1 MYKAMIVD
9 DEPAIREGLSSIIDW
24 GDCGFRIVDTAG
36 NGREALEKFGEHRP
50 ELVIVDIRMPGMSGL
65 EVIRSI
71 REKNGE
77 PFHFL
82 ILSGYADF
90 DYARQAMG
98 FGVDG
103 YLLKPVDEEEMSTE
117 LKRVR
122 QSIEDEKEDGKWGR
136 QPSHERHW
144 IEALLFPV
152 HGEQARNAAESSDS
166 LHRASKQAQ
175 YQNSDGKR
183 EQPPLPALDWRSY
196 QVILLDLRIPD
207 WDRQARQSAAKQRL
221 TEICR
226 EQGRGIVFEAG
237 IYMGLLLPTMLQTE
251 EDAVQ
256 LLATWQLELKPWATE
271 IYVAA
276 GDPVATLNDIPRSFE
291 QALRLLERTFLFR
304 AERVMLSG
312 DLHELETV
320 ETEWSGASDSAS
332 VDPLRYAEKLYYAL
346 DMANG
351 KAATRVIKEMEVQFP
366 RVYRT
371 ESAIKAAFA
380 QTFTLALNK
389 YATGQDHSRTVLE
402 EHSSWITN
410 VYAYSTLGEL
420 VDHSLE
426 HVLQWI
432 GQTDTGG
439 KDIIMKQMINFIH
452 SHYDENLRLELLAD
466 MFNYNSGYLGKLFKS
481 HTGEAF
487 NAYLDKVRI
496 ERARELLAQGIKVH
510 QVAERVGYANADYF
524 HSKFKKYAGMSP
536 SSYRN
541 RVQKNGG
548 TDGCC

>member
-24 GDCGFRIVDTAG
+24 GDCGFHIVDTAE

-65 EVIRSI
+65 EVIQSI
-71 REKNGE
+71 RQMNGE

-90 DYARQAMG
+90 NYARQAMG

-103 YLLKPVDEEEMSTE
+103 YLLKPVDEEEMTTE

-122 QSIEDEKEDGKWGR
+122 KSIEDEKGDGKWGS
-136 QPSHERHW
+136 PSSHERDW
-144 IEALLFPV
+144 IEALLFPDQRE
-152 HGEQARNAAESSDS
+152 HGQQLA
-166 LHRASKQAQ
+166 
-175 YQNSDGKR
+175 
-183 EQPPLPALDWRSY
+183 LPALGWSSY
-196 QVILLDLRIPD
+196 QVTLLDLRIPD
-207 WDRQARQSAAKQRL
+207 WDRQARQLAAKQRL
-221 TEICR
+221 TELCR
-226 EQGRGIVFEAG
+226 EQGTGIVFEAG
-237 IYMGLLLPTMLQTE
+237 IYTGLLLPGMLKTE

-256 LLATWQLELKPWATE
+256 LLAAWRQELKPWVTE
-271 IYVAA
+271 IYGAA
-276 GDPVATLNDIPRSFE
+276 GTSVDMLGDISRSFE
-291 QALRLLERTFLFR
+291 QALRLLERAFLFR
-304 AERVMLSG
+304 AERVMLPG
-312 DLHELETV
+312 DLQEWETV
-320 ETEWSGASDSAS
+320 QAETDEASDKAS
-332 VDPLRYAEKLYYAL
+332 DDPARYAEKLYYAL

-366 RVYRT
+366 QIYRT

-389 YATGQDHSRTVLE
+389 YAAGQEHSRTVLE
-402 EHSSWITN
+402 EHSSLITN

-439 KDIIMKQMINFIH
+439 KEIIMKQMIDFIH
-452 SHYDENLRLELLAD
+452 GHYDENLRLELLAD

-496 ERARELLAQGIKVH
+496 ERARGLLAQGIKVH
-510 QVAERVGYANADYF
+510 QVAGRVGYANADYF

-541 RVQKNGG
+541 QVQKNGE
-548 TDGCC
+548 TDGC

>member
-9 DEPAIREGLSSIIDW
+9 DEPAIREGLTSIIDW
-24 GDCGFRIVDTAG
+24 RDCGFHIVDTAG
-36 NGREALEKFGEHRP
+36 NGREALDKFKEHRP

-71 REKNGE
+71 REMNGE

-103 YLLKPVDEEEMSTE
+103 FLLKPVDEEEMTTE

-122 QSIEDEKEDGKWGR
+122 RSIESEKEDGKWGN
-136 QPSHERHW
+136 PPAHESDW
-144 IEALLFPV
+144 IEILLFPV
-152 HGEQARNAAESSDS
+152 QEDRANRGALEHSEPLHGGTEQAEHYGQHPA
-166 LHRASKQAQ
+166 
-175 YQNSDGKR
+175 
-183 EQPPLPALDWRSY
+183 PPSLDWGSY
-196 QVILLDLRIPD
+196 QVVLLDLRIPD
-207 WDRQARQSAAKQRL
+207 WDRQARQSAAKLRL
-221 TEICR
+221 TEMCG

-237 IYMGLLLPTMLQTE
+237 IYTGLLLPSTVDTE
-251 EDAVQ
+251 ENAVR
-256 LLATWQLELKPWATE
+256 LLASWRQALKPWATK

-276 GDPVATLNDIPRSFE
+276 GDPVERLHDISSSFE

-304 AERVMLSG
+304 AERVMLTS
-312 DLHELETV
+312 DLHDLETSDEEMC
-320 ETEWSGASDSAS
+320 ETTDKASD
-332 VDPLRYAEKLYYAL
+332 PMRYAEKLYYAL
-346 DMANG
+346 DMSNRE
-351 KAATRVIKEMEVQFP
+351 AAIRVLKEMEVQFP
-366 RVYRT
+366 QVYRS
-371 ESAIKAAFA
+371 EAEIKAAFA

-389 YATGQDHSRTVLE
+389 YAAGQEQSRMVLE
-402 EHSSWITN
+402 EHSRLITD

-420 VDHSLE
+420 VDRSKE

-432 GQTDTGG
+432 GQTDPGG
-439 KDIIMKQMINFIH
+439 KETIMKQLIDFIH

-496 ERARELLAQGIKVH
+496 ERARELLAQGIRVH
-510 QVAERVGYANADYF
+510 QVAGRVGYANADYF
-524 HSKFKKYAGMSP
+524 HGKFKKYAGMSP
-536 SSYRN
+536 SSYRS
-541 RVQKNGG
+541 RVQKNRG
-548 TDGCC
+548 TDGS

>member
-24 GDCGFRIVDTAG
+24 GDCGFRIVDTAE

-65 EVIRSI
+65 EVIQSI
-71 REKNGE
+71 RQMNGE

-90 DYARQAMG
+90 NYARQAMG

-103 YLLKPVDEEEMSTE
+103 YLLKPVDEEEMTLE

-122 QSIEDEKEDGKWGR
+122 QSIENEKGDGKWGS
-136 QPSHERHW
+136 PSSHERDW

-152 HGEQARNAAESSDS
+152 HSEHPRDNVEPS
-166 LHRASKQAQ
+166 HRASKQADHQ
-175 YQNSDGKR
+175 SGAGKHGQ
-183 EQPPLPALDWRSY
+183 QPALPALDWSSY

-207 WDRQARQSAAKQRL
+207 WDRQARQLAAKQRL
-221 TEICR
+221 AELCR
-226 EQGRGIVFEAG
+226 DQDRGIVFEAG
-237 IYMGLLLPTMLQTE
+237 IYTGLLLPAMLKTE
-251 EDAVQ
+251 QDAVQ
-256 LLATWQLELKPWATE
+256 LLAAWRQELKPWVNE
-271 IYVAA
+271 IYGAA
-276 GDPVATLNDIPRSFE
+276 GAPVDILSDIPRSFE

-304 AERVMLSG
+304 AERIMLPE
-312 DLHELETV
+312 DLHEWETV
-320 ETEWSGASDSAS
+320 HAEMDEASDRAS
-332 VDPLRYAEKLYYAL
+332 DDPMRYAEKLYYAL

-351 KAATRVIKEMEVQFP
+351 KAATRVIKDMEIQFP
-366 RVYRT
+366 QIYRT

-389 YATGQDHSRTVLE
+389 YAAGQEHSRTVLE
-402 EHSSWITN
+402 EHSNLITN

-439 KDIIMKQMINFIH
+439 KEIIMKQMIDFIH
-452 SHYDENLRLELLAD
+452 GHYDENLRLELLAD

-510 QVAERVGYANADYF
+510 QVAGRVGYANADYF
-524 HSKFKKYAGMSP
+524 HSKFKKYVGMSP

-541 RVQKNGG
+541 QTQKNGG
-548 TDGCC
+548 TDGC

>member
-24 GDCGFRIVDTAG
+24 GDCGFRIVDTAE

-65 EVIRSI
+65 EVIQSI
-71 REKNGE
+71 RQMNGE

-90 DYARQAMG
+90 NYARQAMG

-103 YLLKPVDEEEMSTE
+103 YLLKPVDEEEMTLE

-122 QSIEDEKEDGKWGR
+122 QSIENEKGDGKWGS
-136 QPSHERHW
+136 PSPHERDW

-152 HGEQARNAAESSDS
+152 HAVHPRDAVEPS
-166 LHRASKQAQ
+166 HRASKQADHQ
-175 YQNSDGKR
+175 SGAGKHGQ
-183 EQPPLPALDWRSY
+183 QPALPALDWSSY

-207 WDRQARQSAAKQRL
+207 WDRQARQLAAKQRL
-221 TEICR
+221 AELCR
-226 EQGRGIVFEAG
+226 DQDRGIVFEAG
-237 IYMGLLLPTMLQTE
+237 IYTGLLLPAMLKTE
-251 EDAVQ
+251 QDAVQ
-256 LLATWQLELKPWATE
+256 LLAAWRQELKPWVNE
-271 IYVAA
+271 IYGAA
-276 GDPVATLNDIPRSFE
+276 GAPVDILSDIPRSFE

-304 AERVMLSG
+304 AERVMLPE
-312 DLHELETV
+312 DLHEWETV
-320 ETEWSGASDSAS
+320 HAEMDEASDRAS
-332 VDPLRYAEKLYYAL
+332 DDPMRYAEKLYYAL

-351 KAATRVIKEMEVQFP
+351 KAATRVIKDMEIQFP
-366 RVYRT
+366 QIYRT

-389 YATGQDHSRTVLE
+389 YAAGQEHSRTVLE
-402 EHSSWITN
+402 EHSNLITN

-439 KDIIMKQMINFIH
+439 KEIIMKQMIDFIH
-452 SHYDENLRLELLAD
+452 GHYDENLRLELLAD

-510 QVAERVGYANADYF
+510 RVAGRVGYANADYF
-524 HSKFKKYAGMSP
+524 HSKFKKYVGMSP

-541 RVQKNGG
+541 QTQKNGG
-548 TDGCC
+548 TDGC

>member
-9 DEPAIREGLSSIIDW
+9 DEPAIREGLTSIIDW
-24 GDCGFRIVDTAG
+24 RDCGFHIVDTAG
-36 NGREALEKFGEHRP
+36 NGREALDKFKEHRP

-71 REKNGE
+71 REMNGQ

-103 YLLKPVDEEEMSTE
+103 YLLKPVDEEEMTTE

-122 QSIEDEKEDGKWGR
+122 RSIESEKEDGKWGS
-136 QPSHERHW
+136 PSPHERDW
-144 IEALLFPV
+144 IETLLFPE
-152 HGEQARNAAESSDS
+152 HPDQHPA
-166 LHRASKQAQ
+166 
-175 YQNSDGKR
+175 
-183 EQPPLPALDWRSY
+183 PPALDWGSY
-196 QVILLDLRIPD
+196 QVVLLDLRIPD
-207 WDRQARQSAAKQRL
+207 WDRQARQSAAKLRL
-221 TEICR
+221 TEMCQ

-237 IYMGLLLPTMLQTE
+237 IYTGLLLPATVEIQ
-251 EDAVQ
+251 EDAVR
-256 LLATWQLELKPWATE
+256 LLASWRQALKPWTTE

-276 GDPVATLNDIPRSFE
+276 GDPVGRLHDIPSSFE

-304 AERVMLSG
+304 AERVMLTR
-312 DLHELETV
+312 DLHDLETSDEEMC
-320 ETEWSGASDSAS
+320 ETTDKTSDSM
-332 VDPLRYAEKLYYAL
+332 RYAEKLYYAL
-346 DMANG
+346 DMANRE
-351 KAATRVIKEMEVQFP
+351 AAIRVLKEMEVQFP
-366 RVYRT
+366 QIYRT
-371 ESAIKAAFA
+371 EAAIKAAFA

-389 YATGQDHSRTVLE
+389 YAAGQEQSRTVLE
-402 EHSSWITN
+402 EHSHLITD

-420 VDHSLE
+420 VDRSLE

-432 GQTDTGG
+432 GQTDPGG
-439 KDIIMKQMINFIH
+439 KETIMKQLIDFIH

-496 ERARELLAQGIKVH
+496 ERARELLAQGIRVH
-510 QVAERVGYANADYF
+510 QVAGRVGYANADYF
-524 HSKFKKYAGMSP
+524 HGKFKKYAGMSP

-541 RVQKNGG
+541 RVQKNRG
-548 TDGCC
+548 TDGD

>member
-71 REKNGE
+71 REMNGE

-103 YLLKPVDEEEMSTE
+103 YLLKPVDEEEMTTE

-122 QSIEDEKEDGKWGR
+122 QSIEDEKEDGKWGSP
-136 QPSHERHW
+136 PSYERDW

-152 HGEQARNAAESSDS
+152 HGEQAPDDVERSNS
-166 LHRASKQAQ
+166 LHRASKEAEHQ
-175 YQNSDGKR
+175 SGDGKHG
-183 EQPPLPALDWRSY
+183 QQLALPALDWGSY

-207 WDRQARQSAAKQRL
+207 WDRQARQSASKQRL
-221 TEICR
+221 TEMCR

-237 IYMGLLLPTMLQTE
+237 IYTGLLLPATLKTE

-256 LLATWQLELKPWATE
+256 LLASWRQELQPWVTE

-276 GDPVATLNDIPRSFE
+276 GDPVDILNDIARSFE

-304 AERVMLSG
+304 AERVMLPG

-320 ETEWSGASDSAS
+320 DAGMDALNDRAAD
-332 VDPLRYAEKLYYAL
+332 DPIRYAEKLYYAL

-351 KAATRVIKEMEVQFP
+351 EAATRVIKEMEARFP

-389 YATGQDHSRTVLE
+389 YAAGQEHSRAVLE
-402 EHSSWITN
+402 EHSSLITD
-410 VYAYSTLGEL
+410 VYAYSTLCEL

-426 HVLQWI
+426 HVLKWI

-439 KDIIMKQMINFIH
+439 KEIIMKQMIDFIH
-452 SHYDENLRLELLAD
+452 SHYDGNLRLELLAD

-481 HTGEAF
+481 YTGEAF

-510 QVAERVGYANADYF
+510 QVAGRVGYANADYF

-548 TDGCC
+548 TDGS

>member
-24 GDCGFRIVDTAG
+24 GDCGFRIVDTAE

-65 EVIRSI
+65 EVIQSI
-71 REKNGE
+71 RQMNGE

-90 DYARQAMG
+90 NYARQAMG

-103 YLLKPVDEEEMSTE
+103 YLLKPVDEEEMTLE

-122 QSIEDEKEDGKWGR
+122 QSIENEKGDGKWGS
-136 QPSHERHW
+136 PSPHERDW

-152 HGEQARNAAESSDS
+152 HAEHTRDAVEPS
-166 LHRASKQAQ
+166 HRASKQADHQ
-175 YQNSDGKR
+175 SGAGKHGQ
-183 EQPPLPALDWRSY
+183 QPALPALDWSSY

-207 WDRQARQSAAKQRL
+207 WDRQARQLAAKQRL
-221 TEICR
+221 AELCR
-226 EQGRGIVFEAG
+226 DQDRGIVFEAG
-237 IYMGLLLPTMLQTE
+237 IYTGLLLPAMLKTE
-251 EDAVQ
+251 QDAVQ
-256 LLATWQLELKPWATE
+256 LLAAWRQELKPWVNE
-271 IYVAA
+271 IYGAA
-276 GDPVATLNDIPRSFE
+276 GAPVDILSDIPRSFE

-304 AERVMLSG
+304 AERVMLPE
-312 DLHELETV
+312 DLHEWETV
-320 ETEWSGASDSAS
+320 HAEMDEASDRAS
-332 VDPLRYAEKLYYAL
+332 DDPMRYAEKLYYAL

-351 KAATRVIKEMEVQFP
+351 KAATRVIKDMEVQFP
-366 RVYRT
+366 QIYRT

-389 YATGQDHSRTVLE
+389 YAAGQEHSRTVLE
-402 EHSSWITN
+402 EHSNLITN

-439 KDIIMKQMINFIH
+439 KEIIMKQMIDFIH
-452 SHYDENLRLELLAD
+452 GHYDENLRLELLAD

-496 ERARELLAQGIKVH
+496 EGARELLAQGIKVH
-510 QVAERVGYANADYF
+510 QVAGRVGYANADYF
-524 HSKFKKYAGMSP
+524 HSKFKKYVGMSP

-541 RVQKNGG
+541 QVQKNGG
-548 TDGCC
+548 TDGC

>member
-24 GDCGFRIVDTAG
+24 GDCGFRIVDTAE

-65 EVIRSI
+65 EVIQSI
-71 REKNGE
+71 RQMNGE
-77 PFHFL
+77 PYHFL

-90 DYARQAMG
+90 NYARQAMG

-103 YLLKPVDEEEMSTE
+103 YLLKPVDEEEMTLE

-122 QSIEDEKEDGKWGR
+122 QSIENEKGDGKWGS
-136 QPSHERHW
+136 PSSHERDW

-152 HGEQARNAAESSDS
+152 HGEHARNAVEPS
-166 LHRASKQAQ
+166 HRASKQAEH
-175 YQNSDGKR
+175 QNGGGKHGQ
-183 EQPPLPALDWRSY
+183 QPALPALDWSSY
-196 QVILLDLRIPD
+196 QVVLLDLRIPD
-207 WDRQARQSAAKQRL
+207 WDRQARQLAAKQRL
-221 TEICR
+221 AELCR

-237 IYMGLLLPTMLQTE
+237 IYTGLLLPAMLKTE
-251 EDAVQ
+251 KDAVQ
-256 LLATWQLELKPWATE
+256 LLAAWRQELKPWVNE
-271 IYVAA
+271 IYGAA
-276 GDPVATLNDIPRSFE
+276 GAPVDILKEIPKSFE
-291 QALRLLERTFLFR
+291 QALRLLERMFLFR
-304 AERVMLSG
+304 AERVMLPG
-312 DLHELETV
+312 DFHEWETV
-320 ETEWSGASDSAS
+320 PAHMNEASDRAPD
-332 VDPLRYAEKLYYAL
+332 DPMRYAEKLYYAL

-351 KAATRVIKEMEVQFP
+351 KAATRVIKDMEVQFP
-366 RVYRT
+366 QIYRT

-389 YATGQDHSRTVLE
+389 YAAGQEHGRTVLE
-402 EHSSWITN
+402 EHSNLITN

-439 KDIIMKQMINFIH
+439 KEIIMKQMIDFIH
-452 SHYDENLRLELLAD
+452 GHYDENLRLELLAD

-496 ERARELLAQGIKVH
+496 EGARELLAQGIKVH
-510 QVAERVGYANADYF
+510 QVAGRVGYANADYF
-524 HSKFKKYAGMSP
+524 HSKFKKYVGMSP

-541 RVQKNGG
+541 QVQKNGG
-548 TDGCC
+548 TDGC

>member
-36 NGREALEKFGEHRP
+36 SGREALEKFEEHQP

-71 REKNGE
+71 REMNSE

-103 YLLKPVDEEEMSTE
+103 YLLKPVDEEEMTTE

-122 QSIEDEKEDGKWGR
+122 RSIEDEKENGKWGGA
-136 QPSHERHW
+136 SHHERDW

-152 HGEQARNAAESSDS
+152 QADGAKRNAIELGSPLDEGTRQAEQHGQH
-166 LHRASKQAQ
+166 LT
-175 YQNSDGKR
+175 
-183 EQPPLPALDWRSY
+183 LPALDWDSY
-196 QVILLDLRIPD
+196 QIILLDLRIPD
-207 WDRQARQSAAKQRL
+207 WDRQARQAAAKQRL
-221 TEICR
+221 AEMCR
-226 EQGRGIVFEAG
+226 EQGRGMVFEAG
-237 IYMGLLLPTMLQTE
+237 IYTGLLLPATVRTE
-251 EDAVQ
+251 EKAAA
-256 LLATWQLELKPWATE
+256 LLAAWRQELKPWATE
-271 IYVAA
+271 IYAAA
-276 GDPVATLNDIPRSFE
+276 GDPVAKLTDIPSSFE
-291 QALRLLERTFLFR
+291 QALRLLERTFLFGM
-304 AERVMLSG
+304 ERVMLSS
-312 DLHELETV
+312 DLHQLEAMNADMD
-320 ETEWSGASDSAS
+320 EASNKTA
-332 VDPLRYAEKLYYAL
+332 DPMRYAEKLYYAL
-346 DMANG
+346 DMASRE
-351 KAATRVIKEMEVQFP
+351 AALRVLKEMEVQFP
-366 RVYRT
+366 QVYRT
-371 ESAIKAAFA
+371 EAAIKAAFA
-380 QTFTLALNK
+380 QAFTLALNK
-389 YATGQDHSRTVLE
+389 YATGQDQSRSVLE
-402 EHSSWITN
+402 EHSSLITD
-410 VYAYSTLGEL
+410 VYAQSTLGEL
-420 VDHSLE
+420 VDHSVE
-426 HVLQWI
+426 HILQWI
-432 GQTDTGG
+432 GQTDSGD
-439 KDIIMKQMINFIH
+439 KEIIMKQMVDFIH

-510 QVAERVGYANADYF
+510 QVAGRVGYANADYF

-541 RVQKNGG
+541 RVQNDGG
-548 TDGCC
+548 KDGC

>member
-24 GDCGFRIVDTAG
+24 GDCGFRIVDTAE

-65 EVIRSI
+65 EVIQSI
-71 REKNGE
+71 RQMNGE

-90 DYARQAMG
+90 NYARQAMG

-103 YLLKPVDEEEMSTE
+103 YLLKPVDEEEMTLE

-122 QSIEDEKEDGKWGR
+122 QSIENEKGDGKWGS
-136 QPSHERHW
+136 PSPHERDW

-152 HGEQARNAAESSDS
+152 HAEHTRDAVEPS
-166 LHRASKQAQ
+166 HRASKQADHQ
-175 YQNSDGKR
+175 SGAGKHGQ
-183 EQPPLPALDWRSY
+183 QPALPALDWSSY

-207 WDRQARQSAAKQRL
+207 WDRQARQLAAKQRL
-221 TEICR
+221 AELCR
-226 EQGRGIVFEAG
+226 EQDRGIVFEAG
-237 IYMGLLLPTMLQTE
+237 IYTGLLLPAMLKTE
-251 EDAVQ
+251 QDAVQ
-256 LLATWQLELKPWATE
+256 LLAAWRQELKPWVNE
-271 IYVAA
+271 IYGAA
-276 GDPVATLNDIPRSFE
+276 GAPVDILSDIPRSFE

-304 AERVMLSG
+304 AERVMLPG
-312 DLHELETV
+312 DLREWETV
-320 ETEWSGASDSAS
+320 HAEMDEASDRAS
-332 VDPLRYAEKLYYAL
+332 DDPMRYAEKLYYAL

-351 KAATRVIKEMEVQFP
+351 KAATRVIKDMEVQFP
-366 RVYRT
+366 QIYRT

-389 YATGQDHSRTVLE
+389 YAAGQEHSRTVLE
-402 EHSSWITN
+402 EHSNLITN

-439 KDIIMKQMINFIH
+439 KEIIMKQMIDFIQG
-452 SHYDENLRLELLAD
+452 HYDENLRLELLAD

-510 QVAERVGYANADYF
+510 QVAGRVGYANADYF
-524 HSKFKKYAGMSP
+524 HSKFKKYVGMSP

-541 RVQKNGG
+541 QTQKNGG
-548 TDGCC
+548 TDGC